1 MNFHSK
7 KELTAAIRTAL
18 KGNGYNCRKVS
29 VSCRND
35 INAYVY
41 VTIRENGVSK
51 DAVEKIVRP
60 FENLRLDETGW
71 ILGGGNTFVDVIE
84 VFA

>member
-1 MNFHSK
+1 MKFHSK
-7 KELTAAIRTAL
+7 KELTAAIRTVL
-18 KGNGYNCRKVS
+18 KENGYNSRRVS
-29 VSCRND
+29 VKCRND

-51 DAVEKIVRP
+51 DAIEKIVRP
-60 FENLRLDETGW
+60 FEHLRLDDTGW

-84 VFA
+84 ALA